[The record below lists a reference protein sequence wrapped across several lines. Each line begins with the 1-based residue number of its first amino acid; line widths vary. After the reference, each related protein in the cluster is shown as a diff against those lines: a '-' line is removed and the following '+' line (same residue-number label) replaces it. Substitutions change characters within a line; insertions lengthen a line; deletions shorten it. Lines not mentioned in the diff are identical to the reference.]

1 MTSESVEK
9 RRVGFLG
16 LGAMGA
22 PMARRLLE
30 RGVPLRVFDPNPAA
44 TRPFTERGIEAAA
57 TPRALGAWANV
68 LVCMLPHP
76 DVLREVILGEEG
88 AIHSL
93 AAGSVV
99 VDMSTNGPAVVKA
112 CGARLAEKGVGMVDA
127 PVGKGPW
134 AAEKGD
140 LTILMGGDRET
151 CRSVEPIL
159 KMMGSTVYYCGPL
172 GSGQVI
178 KLANNLVSCANI
190 AVVAEAYALA
200 RQAGA
205 DLGVLAEVMPQT
217 SADSWQLRNTFVKKV
232 LNHDFSPM
240 FKLKLAHKDMRLI
253 LQMAEDLGAAAGC
266 ARGAL
271 DWYARADAAG
281 HGELDWGA
289 VLLVAD
295 PTLEKA

>member
-1 MTSESVEK
+1 MSQVVGMS
-9 RRVGFLG
+9 RVGFLG
-16 LGAMGA
+16 LGAMGT
-22 PMARRLLE
+22 PMALRLLE
-30 RGVPLRVFDPNPAA
+30 HDVDLRVFDPSAAA
-44 TRPFTERGIEAAA
+44 TRAFTERGVETAA
-57 TPRALGAWANV
+57 TPKALGAWANV

-76 DVLREVILGEEG
+76 NVLREVILGEQG
-88 AIHSL
+88 AMHLL
-93 AAGSVV
+93 ARGSVV
-99 VDMSTNGPAVVKA
+99 IDMSTNGPAVVKA
-112 CGARLAEKGVGMVDA
+112 CGARLAEKGVAMVDA

-151 CRSVEPIL
+151 CRSVEPL
-159 KMMGSTVYYCGPL
+159 LRMMGSVVYYCGPL

-200 RQAGA
+200 REAGA

-232 LNHDFSPM
+232 LNDDFSPM

-253 LQMAEDLGAAAGC
+253 LEMAEELGTAAGC
-266 ARGAL
+266 ARGVL

-295 PTLEKA
+295 PELQNR